1 MESRSKRASPP
12 PAFYQKAQNEIKTL
26 KAELAEE
33 KKKVLP
39 ETSLIS
45 RETGITK
52 TATAPPNHKAKTT
65 TTTKGAS
72 LANPNKKARKYQ
84 AVEFDG
90 E

>member
-1 MESRSKRASPP
+1 MESRSKRVSPP
-12 PAFYQKAQNEIKTL
+12 PAFDQKAQNEIKTL
-26 KAELAEE
+26 RAELAEE
-33 KKKVLP
+33 KKRGVP
-39 ETSLIS
+39 ETCLIS

-52 TATAPPNHKAKTT
+52 TATAPHNHKAKTT